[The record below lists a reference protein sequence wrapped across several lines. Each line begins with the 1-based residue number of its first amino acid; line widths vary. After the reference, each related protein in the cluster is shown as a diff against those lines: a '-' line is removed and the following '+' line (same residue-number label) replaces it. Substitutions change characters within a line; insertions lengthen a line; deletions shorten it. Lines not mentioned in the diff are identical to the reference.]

1 MANVGTVT
9 FDVAAETAK
18 LRSELDK
25 VKKDVGGLAATAKNF
40 EAGLKKIGGVL
51 VGVFSIGAISAFAS
65 KINQA
70 GDRLN
75 DLSQRLGVSASRLN
89 VIELAATQ
97 AGASTDA
104 VSTAMAKL
112 TENVGSAAMGN
123 KAAAAA
129 ISTLGL
135 STAELIKLRPDETF
149 EAVTAALSRMPN
161 EFQRAAVAQDL
172 LGKGA
177 KELSQFYREGETA
190 IDQAQAALERHG
202 ATLSDIDVARIG
214 VMNDDLAAQGTIV
227 TNLGIKMLST
237 FSPAVEVAVGAF
249 SNLLQTVGG
258 TTEAGKTMGVVFV
271 GVVKAIESAADL
283 IMAAFEGVRSVVS
296 FVIGSVLKG
305 LEKLVG
311 GFAWVSEKL
320 GLDAVARVQRD
331 IQEGLS
337 GIAES
342 MFAIAEASNTN
353 AGVAV
358 RSAWKAATDILRS
371 AEIFDEASRN
381 LESRAEAAAARAPGR
396 SASDLRQTPESV
408 TSRILTEESLGVGSA
423 SSGVSV
429 EGPSDFTF
437 EQQLQG
443 IYDRNLEMLK
453 EAGVFRQQ
461 EWERQLNDMGIA
473 LGNSISYQTSLE
485 AAKYATWGGLAG
497 EFFSVIGSSNKKMAK
512 LQQGMALAQ
521 AIWWTASGV
530 ANALRSVPFP
540 ANIAAAAKVAV
551 MGALQI
557 AKIRSTQYSES
568 GSVGGGGFG
577 GLGGGGEGGGQGS
590 FSTPAAVTQQ
600 EPQRMAQVIIQ
611 GDVFASSE
619 TVNYL
624 VDKIREAVNDRDVS
638 FIDVNSRQAL
648 ELGAGA

>member
-18 LRSELDK
+18 LRAELDK
-25 VKKDVGGLAATAKNF
+25 VKKEVGGLSATAKNF
-40 EAGLKKIGGVL
+40 ESGLKKIGGVL
-51 VGVFSIGAISAFAS
+51 AGAFSIGAIGAFVS
-65 KINQA
+65 KVNQA

-75 DLSQRLGVSASRLN
+75 DLSQKLGVSASRLN

-97 AGASTDA
+97 AGASTEA

-112 TENVGSAAMGN
+112 TENVGAAAMGN

-135 STAELIKLRPDETF
+135 STAELLKLRPDQTF

-161 EFQRAAVAQDL
+161 EFQRAAIAQDL

-214 VMNDDLAAQGTIV
+214 VMNDDLAAQGTIIQ
-227 TNLGIKMLST
+227 NLGMKFLANFTPAVGVATEMLSDMIT
-237 FSPAVEVAVGAF
+237 E
-249 SNLLQTVGG
+249 VGG
-258 TTEAGKTMGVVFV
+258 VEQAGKDVGVVFIRV
-271 GVVKAIESAADL
+271 LKAIEVSANLVAAVFETVRTAIASVVTVALTGIEKILEGNLALTRALGWDTYAERTAAALEFVSGITESVKSTALSAA
-283 IMAAFEGVRSVVS
+283 
-296 FVIGSVLKG
+296 
-305 LEKLVG
+305 
-311 GFAWVSEKL
+311 
-320 GLDAVARVQRD
+320 
-331 IQEGLS
+331 
-337 GIAES
+337 
-342 MFAIAEASNTN
+342 TN
-353 AGVAV
+353 AQTAMTNVI
-358 RSAWKAATDILRS
+358 AATADFIR
-371 AEIFDEASRN
+371 AGEIFEEKAKALN
-381 LESRAEAAAARAPGR
+381 ERAAAAAARSPGGGAVQPGSGE
-396 SASDLRQTPESV
+396 SAA
-408 TSRILTEESLGVGSA
+408 SRILTEGSLGAGSA
-423 SSGVSV
+423 SAGVRV
-429 EGPSDFTF
+429 EGPNEFQFDQMLDTLYD
-437 EQQLQG
+437 QQL
-443 IYDRNLEMLK
+443 EKLK
-453 EAGVFRQQ
+453 EAGVLRQQ

-473 LGNSISYQTSLE
+473 LGNSISYQTGLE

-512 LQQGMALAQ
+512 LQQGLALAQ
-521 AIWWTASGV
+521 AVWWTASGV

-568 GSVGGGGFG
+568 GSVGAGGFG

-590 FSTPAAVTQQ
+590 FSTPPAVTQQ